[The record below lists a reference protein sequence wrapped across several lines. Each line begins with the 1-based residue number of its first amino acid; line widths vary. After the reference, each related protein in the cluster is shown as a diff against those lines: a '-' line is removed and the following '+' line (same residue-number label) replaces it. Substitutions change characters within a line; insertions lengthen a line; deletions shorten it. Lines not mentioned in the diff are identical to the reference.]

1 MRFLIDA
8 NLPFRLA
15 LALKSKGHDII
26 HTDDLP
32 YKERTTDREIRE
44 LAVKQDRI
52 VITKDSD
59 FLDSHI
65 IQGVP
70 AKLLLV
76 TTGNIINRDLIGL
89 FERKFETIIQ
99 LFEIYDMIEL
109 DNDQIIGHEK

>member
-1 MRFLIDA
+1 MKFLIDA

-15 LALKSKGHDII
+15 KALRSKGFDIL

-32 YKERTTDREIRE
+32 DKERTTDKEIRKIS
-44 LAVKQDRI
+44 VNQDCI

-59 FLDSHI
+59 FLDSHV

-76 TTGNIINRDLIGL
+76 TTGNITNKELLDL
-89 FERKFETIIQ
+89 FDKHFETSIQ
-99 LFEIYDMIEL
+99 LFDIYDLIEL
-109 DNDQIIGHEK
+109 NNEQIIGHER